1 MDQVLEYKIAKRLTL
16 VTCSGEQSSP
26 ESIGTSMIR
35 LLLYSDSEFQYVLA
49 ATLGPDYS
57 VVVEPDK
64 DKVKRLLAGELV
76 DVLIVDLDSTSS
88 GLTEQLALLAD
99 IKGSHVPIVV
109 MTDDDRRSTAMELVG
124 RGVYDYFRKPPS
136 IVDLKFVVNRAHE
149 HAKLKR
155 ELERSKD
162 KLRRASACDQL
173 IGSSG
178 RAQVVYDL
186 IRRVA
191 DLNAFVLIT
200 GESGTGKELVARAL
214 HNLGRRAKLPFV
226 AISCGAIP
234 ESLIEAELF
243 GHEKGAFTGAA
254 GARVGYLEQAGEGTL
269 LLDQIG
275 ELGLHTQVKLLR
287 VLQQKEFFKL
297 GGSRPIP
304 LKARV
309 LFATHRSLPQM
320 VRDGTFRQDLF
331 FRVNVLKIEVPSLRE
346 RVEDIP
352 MLANHF
358 VTTYAAANGKRARE
372 IDARAMELLVDYDW
386 PGNIREL
393 ENVIQGMVVLSEGET
408 IRAQDLPEILQRPSP
423 ATMLGPDAGLESQSF
438 EEQLRDY
445 KIKLATQ
452 AIVDCSGNKTNAA
465 RRLNISRAYLHRLV
479 RSGSEHLDVA

>member
-1 MDQVLEYKIAKRLTL
+1 
-16 VTCSGEQSSP
+16 
-26 ESIGTSMIR
+26 MIR
-35 LLLYSDSEFQYVLA
+35 LLLYSDSELQYVLA
-49 ATLGPDYS
+49 ATLGPGYS
-57 VVVEPDK
+57 VAVESDK
-64 DKVKRLLAGELV
+64 EKVKRLLAGEQA
-76 DVLIVDLDSTSS
+76 DVLIVDLDSTNS
-88 GLTEQLALLAD
+88 GLMEQLAFLAD
-99 IKGSHVPIVV
+99 IKWSPCPIVV

-136 IVDLKFVVNRAHE
+136 IVDLKFVVGRAHE

-155 ELERSKD
+155 ELERTKE
-162 KLRRASACDQL
+162 KLRRASTCDQL

-200 GESGTGKELVARAL
+200 GESGTGKELVARAI
-214 HNLGRRAKLPFV
+214 HNVGQRAKLPFV

-243 GHEKGAFTGAA
+243 GHEKGAFTGTA
-254 GARVGYLEQAGEGTL
+254 GARVGYMEQAGEGTL
-269 LLDQIG
+269 LLDEIG
-275 ELGLHTQVKLLR
+275 ELSLHTQVKLLR
-287 VLQQKEFFKL
+287 VLQQREFFRL

-331 FRVNVLKIEVPSLRE
+331 FRVNVVKIEVPSLQE

-358 VTTYAAANGKRARE
+358 VTKYAAAYGKRVNDIE
-372 IDARAMELLVDYDW
+372 PGAMELLVDYDW

-393 ENVIQGMVVLSEGET
+393 ENVIQSVVVLSEGET
-408 IRAQDLPEILQRPSP
+408 IRAQSLPEVLQRTSP
-423 ATMLGPDAGLESQSF
+423 DTMIDADAGEESQFF
-438 EEQLRDY
+438 EDRIRDY
-445 KIKLATQ
+445 KIKLATK
-452 AIVDCSGNKTNAA
+452 AILDCNGNKTNAA

-479 RSGSEHLDVA
+479 RSSPEEMEVA

>member
-1 MDQVLEYKIAKRLTL
+1 
-16 VTCSGEQSSP
+16 
-26 ESIGTSMIR
+26 MIR
-35 LLLYSDSEFQYVLA
+35 LLLYSDSKLQDVLTV
-49 ATLGPDYS
+49 TLGPGYT
-57 VVVEPDK
+57 VLVESSK
-64 DKVKRLLAGELV
+64 DKVKKLLAGDLV
-76 DVLIVDLDSTSS
+76 DVLIVDLDSTNSA
-88 GLTEQLALLAD
+88 LTEQLAFLAE
-99 IKGSHVPIVV
+99 IKGTSVPIVV

-136 IVDLKFVVNRAHE
+136 IVDLKFVVGRAHE

-155 ELERSKD
+155 ELDRAKD
-162 KLRRASACDQL
+162 KLRRASTCDQL
-173 IGSSG
+173 VGSSG

-200 GESGTGKELVARAL
+200 GESGTGKELVARAI
-214 HNLGRRAKLPFV
+214 HNLSHRAKSPFV

-269 LLDQIG
+269 FLDEIG
-275 ELGLHTQVKLLR
+275 ELSLHTQVKLLR
-287 VLQQKEFFKL
+287 VLQQKEFFRL

-304 LKARV
+304 LKARI

-320 VRDGTFRQDLF
+320 VKDGTFRQDLF
-331 FRVNVLKIEVPSLRE
+331 FRVNVLKIEVPPLRE

-358 VTTYAAANGKRARE
+358 LTTYAAAFGKRVSE
-372 IDARAMELLVDYDW
+372 IDADAMELLVNCDW

-393 ENVIQGMVVLSEGET
+393 ENAIQSVVVLSEDET
-408 IRAQDLPEILQRPSP
+408 IRARDLPEALQRPNP
-423 ATMLGPDAGLESQSF
+423 ATMNDPDAGLESQFF
-438 EEQLRDY
+438 EERLHDY
-445 KIKLATQ
+445 KIRLATQ
-452 AIVDCSGNKTNAA
+452 AILDCNGNKTNAA

-479 RSGSEHLDVA
+479 RSGSEELDVA

>member
-1 MDQVLEYKIAKRLTL
+1 
-16 VTCSGEQSSP
+16 
-26 ESIGTSMIR
+26 MIR
-35 LLLYSDSEFQYVLA
+35 LLLYSDSKLQDVLA
-49 ATLGPDYS
+49 VTLGPGYS
-57 VVVEPDK
+57 VLVESSK
-64 DKVKRLLAGELV
+64 DRVKKLLAGDLV
-76 DVLIVDLDSTSS
+76 DVLIVDLDSTHSA
-88 GLTEQLALLAD
+88 LTEQLAFLAE
-99 IKGSHVPIVV
+99 IKGTSVPIVV

-136 IVDLKFVVNRAHE
+136 IVDLRFVVGRAHE

-155 ELERSKD
+155 ELERAKD
-162 KLRRASACDQL
+162 KLRKVSTCDQL

-200 GESGTGKELVARAL
+200 GESGTGKELVARAI
-214 HNLGRRAKLPFV
+214 HNLGHRAKLPFV

-269 LLDQIG
+269 FLDEIG
-275 ELGLHTQVKLLR
+275 ELSLHTQVKLLR
-287 VLQQKEFFKL
+287 VLQQKEFFRL

-304 LKARV
+304 LKARI

-320 VRDGTFRQDLF
+320 VQDGTFRQDLF
-331 FRVNVLKIEVPSLRE
+331 FRVNVLKIEVPSLQE

-358 VTTYAAANGKRARE
+358 LTTYAAAFGKRVSE
-372 IDARAMELLVDYDW
+372 IDADAMELLVNCDW

-393 ENVIQGMVVLSEGET
+393 ENVIQSVVVLSEGET
-408 IRAQDLPEILQRPSP
+408 IRARDLPEALQRPNP
-423 ATMLGPDAGLESQSF
+423 ATMSDPDAGVESQFF
-438 EEQLRDY
+438 EERLRDY

-452 AIVDCSGNKTNAA
+452 AILDCNGNKTNAA
-465 RRLNISRAYLHRLV
+465 RRLNISRAYLHRLL
-479 RSGSEHLDVA
+479 RSFPEELEVA

>member
-1 MDQVLEYKIAKRLTL
+1 
-16 VTCSGEQSSP
+16 
-26 ESIGTSMIR
+26 MIR
-35 LLLYSDSEFQYVLA
+35 LLLYSDSKLQAVLA
-49 ATLGPDYS
+49 VTLGPGYS
-57 VVVEPDK
+57 VLVESSK
-64 DKVKRLLAGELV
+64 DKVKKLLAGDLV
-76 DVLIVDLDSTSS
+76 DVLIVDLDSTHSA
-88 GLTEQLALLAD
+88 LTEQLAFLAE
-99 IKGSHVPIVV
+99 IKGTSVPIVV

-136 IVDLKFVVNRAHE
+136 IVDLKFVVGRAHE

-155 ELERSKD
+155 ELERAKD
-162 KLRRASACDQL
+162 KLRRVSTCDQL

-178 RAQVVYDL
+178 RAQVVYNL
-186 IRRVA
+186 IWRVA

-200 GESGTGKELVARAL
+200 GESGTGKELVARAI
-214 HNLGRRAKLPFV
+214 HSLGHRAKLPFV

-269 LLDQIG
+269 FLDEIG
-275 ELGLHTQVKLLR
+275 ELSLNTQVKLLR
-287 VLQQKEFFKL
+287 VLQQKEFFRL

-304 LKARV
+304 LKARI
-309 LFATHRSLPQM
+309 LFATHRSLSQM
-320 VRDGTFRQDLF
+320 VKDGTFRQDLF

-358 VTTYAAANGKRARE
+358 LTTYAAAFGKRVSE
-372 IDARAMELLVDYDW
+372 IDADAMELLLNCDW

-393 ENVIQGMVVLSEGET
+393 ENVIQSVVVLSEDET
-408 IRAQDLPEILQRPSP
+408 IRARDLPEALQRLNP
-423 ATMLGPDAGLESQSF
+423 ATMSAPDAGVESQFF
-438 EEQLRDY
+438 EERLHDY
-445 KIKLATQ
+445 KIRLATQ
-452 AIVDCSGNKTNAA
+452 AILDCNGNKTNAA

-479 RSGSEHLDVA
+479 RSIPEELEVA

>member
-1 MDQVLEYKIAKRLTL
+1 
-16 VTCSGEQSSP
+16 
-26 ESIGTSMIR
+26 MIR
-35 LLLYSDSEFQYVLA
+35 LLLYSDSKLQAVLA
-49 ATLGPDYS
+49 VTLGPGYS
-57 VVVEPDK
+57 VLVESCK
-64 DKVKRLLAGELV
+64 DKVKKLLAGDLV
-76 DVLIVDLDSTSS
+76 DVLIVDLDSTHSA
-88 GLTEQLALLAD
+88 LTEQLAFLAE
-99 IKGSHVPIVV
+99 IKGTSVPIVV

-136 IVDLKFVVNRAHE
+136 IVDLKFVVGRAHE

-155 ELERSKD
+155 ELEQAKD
-162 KLRRASACDQL
+162 KLRRVSTCDQL

-178 RAQVVYDL
+178 RAQVVYNL
-186 IRRVA
+186 IGRVA

-200 GESGTGKELVARAL
+200 GESGTGKELVARAI
-214 HNLGRRAKLPFV
+214 HSLGHRAKLPFV

-269 LLDQIG
+269 FLDEIG
-275 ELGLHTQVKLLR
+275 ELSLNTQVKLLR
-287 VLQQKEFFKL
+287 VLQQKEFFRL

-304 LKARV
+304 LKARI
-309 LFATHRSLPQM
+309 LFATHRSLSQM
-320 VRDGTFRQDLF
+320 VKDGTFRQDLF

-358 VTTYAAANGKRARE
+358 LTTYAAAFGKRVSE
-372 IDARAMELLVDYDW
+372 IDADAMELLVNCDW

-393 ENVIQGMVVLSEGET
+393 ENVIQSVVVLSEGET
-408 IRAQDLPEILQRPSP
+408 IRARDLPEALQRLNPT
-423 ATMLGPDAGLESQSF
+423 TMSDPDAGVESQFF
-438 EEQLRDY
+438 EERLHDY
-445 KIKLATQ
+445 KIMLATQ
-452 AIVDCSGNKTNAA
+452 AILDCNGNKTNAA

-479 RSGSEHLDVA
+479 RSIPEEMEVA

>member
-1 MDQVLEYKIAKRLTL
+1 
-16 VTCSGEQSSP
+16 
-26 ESIGTSMIR
+26 MIR
-35 LLLYSDSEFQYVLA
+35 LLLYSDSKLQDVLT

-57 VVVEPDK
+57 VVVESDK
-64 DKVKRLLAGELV
+64 DKVKRMVAAEQV
-76 DVLIVDLDSTSS
+76 DVLIVDLDSNFS
-88 GLTEQLALLAD
+88 GLSEQLSFLAD
-99 IKGSHVPIVV
+99 IKGSRVPIVV

-124 RGVYDYFRKPPS
+124 HGVYDYFRKPPS
-136 IVDLKFVVNRAHE
+136 IVDLKFVVGRAHE

-155 ELERSKD
+155 ELERAKD
-162 KLRRASACDQL
+162 RLRRASTCDQL

-191 DLNAFVLIT
+191 DLDAFVLIT
-200 GESGTGKELVARAL
+200 GESGTGKELVARAI
-214 HNLGRRAKLPFV
+214 HKLGHRSNAPFV

-254 GARVGYLEQAGEGTL
+254 GSRVGYMEQAGEGTL
-269 LLDQIG
+269 FLDEIG
-275 ELGLHTQVKLLR
+275 ELSLSTQVKLLR

-304 LKARV
+304 LKARI
-309 LFATHRSLPQM
+309 LFATHRALPQM

-331 FRVNVLKIEVPSLRE
+331 FRVNVVKIEIPSLQE

-352 MLANHF
+352 MLADHF
-358 VTTYAAANGKRARE
+358 VAKYAAAYGKRAHQ
-372 IDARAMELLVDYDW
+372 IDAGAMELLLEYEW

-393 ENVIQGMVVLSEGET
+393 ENVIQSVVVLSDGET
-408 IRAQDLPEILQRPSP
+408 IREQDLPEALQRPNQAAISE
-423 ATMLGPDAGLESQSF
+423 PDASAESQSF
-438 EEQLRDY
+438 EERLRDY

-452 AIVDCSGNKTNAA
+452 AILDCNGNKTNAA

-479 RSGSEHLDVA
+479 QGAPKELEVA

>member
-1 MDQVLEYKIAKRLTL
+1 
-16 VTCSGEQSSP
+16 
-26 ESIGTSMIR
+26 MIR
-35 LLLYSDSEFQYVLA
+35 LLLYSDSKLQDVLA
-49 ATLGPDYS
+49 VTLGPGYS
-57 VVVEPDK
+57 VLVESSK
-64 DKVKRLLAGELV
+64 DRVKKLLAGDLV
-76 DVLIVDLDSTSS
+76 DVLIVDLDSTHSA
-88 GLTEQLALLAD
+88 LTEQLAFLAE
-99 IKGSHVPIVV
+99 IKGTSVPIVV

-136 IVDLKFVVNRAHE
+136 IVDLRFVVGRAHE

-155 ELERSKD
+155 ELERAKD
-162 KLRRASACDQL
+162 KLRKVSTCDQL

-200 GESGTGKELVARAL
+200 GESGTGKELVARAI
-214 HNLGRRAKLPFV
+214 HNLGHRAKLPFV

-234 ESLIEAELF
+234 ESLIESELF

-269 LLDQIG
+269 FLDEIG
-275 ELGLHTQVKLLR
+275 ELSLHTQVKLLR
-287 VLQQKEFFKL
+287 VLQQKEFFRL

-304 LKARV
+304 LKARI

-320 VRDGTFRQDLF
+320 VQDGTFRQDLF
-331 FRVNVLKIEVPSLRE
+331 FRVNVLKIEVPSLQE

-358 VTTYAAANGKRARE
+358 LTTYAAAFGKRVSE
-372 IDARAMELLVDYDW
+372 IDADAMELLVNCDW

-393 ENVIQGMVVLSEGET
+393 ENVIQSVVVLSEGET
-408 IRAQDLPEILQRPSP
+408 IRARDLPEALQRPNP
-423 ATMLGPDAGLESQSF
+423 ATMSDPDAGVESQFF
-438 EEQLRDY
+438 EERLRDY

-452 AIVDCSGNKTNAA
+452 AILDCNGNKTNAA
-465 RRLNISRAYLHRLV
+465 RRLNISRAYLHRLL
-479 RSGSEHLDVA
+479 RSFPEELEVA